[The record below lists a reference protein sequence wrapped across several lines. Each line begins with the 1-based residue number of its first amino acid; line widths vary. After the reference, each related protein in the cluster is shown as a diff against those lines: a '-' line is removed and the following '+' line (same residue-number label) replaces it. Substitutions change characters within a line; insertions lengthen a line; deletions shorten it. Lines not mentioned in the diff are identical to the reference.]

1 MATIRLVPSTIY
13 NGASNYLTISNAS
26 NAYNNTDNT
35 TYATI
40 TNTYSSTSSRY
51 IYIRGFNFD
60 AIDSSWTVNSFTVKI
75 KAYESGISTSTN
87 YVPYLSSGTSTLSG
101 CTTTAITTSAS
112 VHTFTCNL
120 DWETIKSYGSNFG
133 IRVNCRR
140 SSRNTTGYMYIYG
153 AEILVNYTIPVYHS
167 INVTGTDV
175 SPSGSQSVLEGE
187 SLTVKAYHDTKPTV
201 TDNGVD
207 VSNQLV
213 QGTESGATYEVENVG
228 NYGFAL
234 NGSGYY
240 ESQNRGIDKSAAVC
254 RVDFNVPVAATIT
267 FTYINYA
274 EASYDFGVFGNIDVE
289 LSNSYYAAGSSGAT
303 ITDSSYKLACKTSSH
318 NTSSAQ
324 TLTYSMTAGEHSIWV
339 KYSKDDA
346 SAANNDTLQ
355 FKVTITLDEPFTP
368 RTYWGYTLTN
378 ITIDHTI
385 IVTASG
391 GGNPPVIT
399 VGTPTRTIISDET
412 GYDQC
417 VCTFTSDL
425 ALQQWEARATKAG
438 VTPARGV
445 GLLVESGTTLSA
457 GATGTIIVDN
467 EELTQGDGEYTIT
480 VYGQS
485 TGGIWSQ

>member
-1 MATIRLVPSTIY
+1 
-13 NGASNYLTISNAS
+13 
-26 NAYNNTDNT
+26 
-35 TYATI
+35 
-40 TNTYSSTSSRY
+40 
-51 IYIRGFNFD
+51 
-60 AIDSSWTVNSFTVKI
+60 
-75 KAYESGISTSTN
+75 
-87 YVPYLSSGTSTLSG
+87 
-101 CTTTAITTSAS
+101 
-112 VHTFTCNL
+112 
-120 DWETIKSYGSNFG
+120 
-133 IRVNCRR
+133 
-140 SSRNTTGYMYIYG
+140 
-153 AEILVNYTIPVYHS
+153 
-167 INVTGTDV
+167 
-175 SPSGSQSVLEGE
+175 
-187 SLTVKAYHDTKPTV
+187 
-201 TDNGVD
+201 
-207 VSNQLV
+207 
-213 QGTESGATYEVENVG
+213 
-228 NYGFAL
+228 
-234 NGSGYY
+234 
-240 ESQNRGIDKSAAVC
+240 
-254 RVDFNVPVAATIT
+254 
-267 FTYINYA
+267 
-274 EASYDFGVFGNIDVE
+274 
-289 LSNSYYAAGSSGAT
+289 
-303 ITDSSYKLACKTSSH
+303 
-318 NTSSAQ
+318 
-324 TLTYSMTAGEHSIWV
+324 MTAGEHSIWV